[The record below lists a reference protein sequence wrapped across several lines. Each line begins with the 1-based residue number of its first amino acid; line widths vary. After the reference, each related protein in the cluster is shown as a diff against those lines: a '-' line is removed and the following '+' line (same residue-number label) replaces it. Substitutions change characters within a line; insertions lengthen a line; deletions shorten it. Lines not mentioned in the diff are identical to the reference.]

1 MKSIRLLGAT
11 LLAST
16 TLLGA
21 ASAFA
26 TPSEP
31 QNPTPASAETP
42 ISAVLTV
49 NETPTPPTPPTEPDE
64 GGTDKPTDI
73 TGLFGIA
80 YAPKGLTGTKQ
91 LNESGETQVELTTND
106 GTNTQ
111 NKYNVGVQDKTRA
124 KDRAWTLK
132 AKLVWDGDT
141 NNYMA
146 GSTITATDGNV
157 KLNTEGK
164 LTPVT
169 GGEVTMEEGANN
181 PTIGQ
186 DSEVTLMKANAGK
199 TVNGVYNYQFKDPKL
214 VIPNSENV
222 AAGTY
227 SGNIVWNLSNA
238 LGA

>member
-26 TPSEP
+26 EVSQPAEG
-31 QNPTPASAETP
+31 NPNTAQTP
-42 ISAVLTV
+42 ITAELTV
-49 NETPTPPTPPTEPDE
+49 NATPDKPTPPTAPDE

-80 YAPKGLTGTKQ
+80 YAPKGLTGTAQ
-91 LNESGETQVELTTND
+91 LKDSGETQIDLASND
-106 GTNTQ
+106 GTNAQ
-111 NKYNVGVQDKTRA
+111 NKHNVGVQDKTRA

-132 AKLVWDGDT
+132 AQLVWDGDN

-146 GSTITATDGNV
+146 GSTITATEGNV
-157 KLNTEGK
+157 KLNTNGVLSE
-164 LTPVT
+164 VT
-169 GGEVTMEEGANN
+169 NDEVTMEAGADNVS
-181 PTIGQ
+181 IGQ
-186 DSEVTLMKANAGK
+186 DSEVTLMKANAGQ
-199 TVNGVYNYQFKDPKL
+199 TVNGVYNYQFKAPKL

>member
-21 ASAFA
+21 TGVFA
-26 TPSEP
+26 SEP
-31 QNPTPASAETP
+31 NTPEPAEAKTP
-42 ISAVLTV
+42 ITAELTV
-49 NETPTPPTPPTEPDE
+49 NETPEKPTPPTEPGEGGGDE
-64 GGTDKPTDI
+64 GTEI

-80 YAPKGLTGTKQ
+80 YTPGALSGRGELSEKGQSTIDLT
-91 LNESGETQVELTTND
+91 N
-106 GTNTQ
+106 
-111 NKYNVGVQDKTRA
+111 NKATENKFNVGVQDKTRA

-132 AKLVWDGDT
+132 AQLVWDGDT

-146 GSTITATDGNV
+146 GSTITATEGNV
-157 KLNTEGK
+157 KLNTEGT

-169 GGEVTMEEGANN
+169 EQEVTMEEGADNL
-181 PTIGQ
+181 TIGQ
-186 DSEVTLMKANAGK
+186 DTEVTLMKANTGK
-199 TVNGVYNYQFKDPKL
+199 TVNGVYNYQFKTPKL